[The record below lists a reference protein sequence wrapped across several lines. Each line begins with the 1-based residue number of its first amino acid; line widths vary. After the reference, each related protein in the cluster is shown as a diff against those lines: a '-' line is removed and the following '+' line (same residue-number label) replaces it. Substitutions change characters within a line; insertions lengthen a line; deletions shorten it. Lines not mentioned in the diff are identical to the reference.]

1 MPYKPFFTFNFST
14 DTDGKLGLP
23 GGYTTGYGGSD
34 PLPVLYGPDGIYDE
48 TGAVV
53 PAFLFTAPS
62 GTTCA
67 VLGPGSDDVNG
78 MHGCTFE
85 VTVGFHEI
93 PIRRIIDVSD
103 PDHSMIT
110 IFTQ

>member
-1 MPYKPFFTFNFST
+1 MAYKPFFAFNFST
-14 DTDGKLGLP
+14 DADGRHGFA
-23 GGYTTGYGGSD
+23 GGATTGYAGSKALNVLGGAGNINSS
-34 PLPVLYGPDGIYDE
+34 
-48 TGAVV
+48 V

-67 VLGPGSDDVNG
+67 VLGPGNDDVNG

-85 VTVGFHEI
+85 VTVGFHQI
-93 PIRRIIDVSD
+93 PIRRIVDVGD